1 MIMASTKKDR
11 QFINGVTPKGECYY
25 AFLRKPEM
33 YEGNEIGYSIQ
44 IKMSEKDAQEFEDM
58 LLTALEDAK
67 DSFELKA
74 GKKWSKEPSIGKHT
88 LKDGSVVF
96 KFKAKTEMK
105 SKTGEIK
112 KRTIL
117 VVDAFN
123 HPIKAEDLGNGSI
136 IKVAYA
142 AAPYW
147 MNNNVNG
154 MALYLRGVQV
164 LKYVPFGGNTAE
176 GLGFEVD
183 ETGYNSKEDTRLK
196 DTDED
201 DDDMLEFVEGDED
214 SDDEEF

>member
-1 MIMASTKKDR
+1 MASTKKDR
-11 QFINGVTPKGECYY
+11 QFINGITPKGECYY

-196 DTDED
+196 EEDD

>member
-1 MIMASTKKDR
+1 MASTKKDR
-11 QFINGVTPKGECYY
+11 QFINGITPKGECYY

-136 IKVAYA
+136 VKIAYA

-196 DTDED
+196 EEDD

-214 SDDEEF
+214 SEEF

>member
-1 MIMASTKKDR
+1 MIMANTKKDR

-33 YEGNEIGYSIQ
+33 YEGNEVGYSIQ
-44 IKMSEKDAQEFEDM
+44 IKMSEKDSKAFEDK

-67 DSFELKA
+67 DSFDLRA
-74 GKKWSKEPSIGKHT
+74 GKKWSKEPSYGKHVM
-88 LKDGSVVF
+88 KDGSVVF

-117 VVDAFN
+117 VVDAHN
-123 HPIKAEDLGNGSI
+123 NPIKAEDLGNGSI
-136 IKVAYA
+136 VKIAYA

-196 DTDED
+196 EADED

-214 SDDEEF
+214 SEEF

>member
-1 MIMASTKKDR
+1 MASTKKDR
-11 QFINGVTPKGECYY
+11 QFINGITPKGECYY

-136 IKVAYA
+136 VKIAYA

-201 DDDMLEFVEGDED
+201 DDMLEFVEGDED

>member
-1 MIMASTKKDR
+1 MANTKKDR

-44 IKMSEKDAQEFEDM
+44 IKMSKKDAQEFEDM
-58 LLTALEDAK
+58 LITALEDAK

-96 KFKAKTEMK
+96 KFKAKTEVK
-105 SKTGEIK
+105 SKTGEVK

-117 VVDAFN
+117 VVDAYN

-142 AAPYW
+142 ASPYW

-164 LKYVPFGGNTAE
+164 LKYIPFGGNTAE

-196 DTDED
+196 DND
-201 DDDMLEFVEGDED
+201 DDDMIDFVEGDED
-214 SDDEEF
+214 NEEF

>member
-1 MIMASTKKDR
+1 MANTKKDR

-44 IKMSEKDAQEFEDM
+44 IKMSEKDSKAFEDK

-67 DSFELKA
+67 DSFDLKA

-136 IKVAYA
+136 VKIAYA

>member
-1 MIMASTKKDR
+1 MASTKKDR

-136 IKVAYA
+136 VKIAYA

-196 DTDED
+196 DTDEE

>member
-11 QFINGVTPKGECYY
+11 QFINGITPKGECYY

-196 DTDED
+196 EEDD

>member
-1 MIMASTKKDR
+1 MIMPSTKKDR
-11 QFINGVTPKGECYY
+11 QFINGITPKGECYY

>member
-117 VVDAFN
+117 VVDAHN
-123 HPIKAEDLGNGSI
+123 NPIKAEDLGNGSI

-196 DTDED
+196 DTED
-201 DDDMLEFVEGDED
+201 DDDMLEFIEGDED
-214 SDDEEF
+214 SEEF